1 MKVGFI
7 GTGNMG
13 GALAHAAAQ
22 SPAPAELLLS
32 NRTPEKAQAL
42 AQQLGATV
50 SDNETIAQ
58 TCDYIFLGVKPQMM
72 ADLLARL
79 QPILSRRQEGFVLV
93 SMAAGLT
100 LQRLR
105 EMAGLSCPILRIM
118 PNTACAVGAGL
129 TLYVPSP
136 EVTELLLHRLGLV
149 WTPEPEG
156 LAPCWKALL
165 SGSPNFNSLYEQ
177 LVQPRREILAFSPLA
192 ADALLLDAFYADEM
206 RPLPVEWEPFL
217 STRQLAL
224 HRSLQGRWEEAV
236 RLEPLPLL
244 AAHYGEFLY
253 AEGEYTAAIEVL
265 RDAYRSASDAGYPY
279 LMLSCRAWMGNCY
292 SDLGRM
298 EEMLTHYSVAERLA
312 EALRDTGSLSAL
324 RYNVAS
330 TQLELGQPEKA
341 LPYFASL
348 PRPGFLDLHK
358 LAICHEQLGHREQAL
373 AAVQQAE
380 PMASGEMEQRMLA
393 LVRYRLEHPDYLHDD
408 TYGTQ
413 LLDCFQRLRDTYPMG
428 FTRFH
433 LPWVLAWYKANRQY
447 RQACRLLEEFP
458 VK

>member
-1 MKVGFI
+1 M
-7 GTGNMG
+7 
-13 GALAHAAAQ
+13 
-22 SPAPAELLLS
+22 
-32 NRTPEKAQAL
+32 
-42 AQQLGATV
+42 
-50 SDNETIAQ
+50 
-58 TCDYIFLGVKPQMM
+58 
-72 ADLLARL
+72 
-79 QPILSRRQEGFVLV
+79 
-93 SMAAGLT
+93 
-100 LQRLR
+100 
-105 EMAGLSCPILRIM
+105 
-118 PNTACAVGAGL
+118 
-129 TLYVPSP
+129 
-136 EVTELLLHRLGLV
+136 
-149 WTPEPEG
+149 
-156 LAPCWKALL
+156 
-165 SGSPNFNSLYEQ
+165 
-177 LVQPRREILAFSPLA
+177 
-192 ADALLLDAFYADEM
+192 
-206 RPLPVEWEPFL
+206 
-217 STRQLAL
+217 
-224 HRSLQGRWEEAV
+224 
-236 RLEPLPLL
+236 
-244 AAHYGEFLY
+244 
-253 AEGEYTAAIEVL
+253 L
-265 RDAYRSASDAGYPY
+265 RDACRSAADAGYPH
-279 LMLSCRAWMGNCY
+279 LMLSCRLWMGNCY

-373 AAVQQAE
+373 TAVQQAE

-408 TYGTQ
+408 TYGAQ

>member
-1 MKVGFI
+1 M
-7 GTGNMG
+7 
-13 GALAHAAAQ
+13 
-22 SPAPAELLLS
+22 
-32 NRTPEKAQAL
+32 
-42 AQQLGATV
+42 
-50 SDNETIAQ
+50 
-58 TCDYIFLGVKPQMM
+58 
-72 ADLLARL
+72 
-79 QPILSRRQEGFVLV
+79 
-93 SMAAGLT
+93 
-100 LQRLR
+100 
-105 EMAGLSCPILRIM
+105 
-118 PNTACAVGAGL
+118 
-129 TLYVPSP
+129 
-136 EVTELLLHRLGLV
+136 TELLLHRLGLV

-165 SGSPNFNSLYEQ
+165 SGSPNFDSLYEQ

-224 HRSLQGRWEEAV
+224 HRSLQGRWEE
-236 RLEPLPLL
+236 
-244 AAHYGEFLY
+244 
-253 AEGEYTAAIEVL
+253 
-265 RDAYRSASDAGYPY
+265 
-279 LMLSCRAWMGNCY
+279 
-292 SDLGRM
+292 
-298 EEMLTHYSVAERLA
+298 
-312 EALRDTGSLSAL
+312 
-324 RYNVAS
+324 
-330 TQLELGQPEKA
+330 
-341 LPYFASL
+341 
-348 PRPGFLDLHK
+348 
-358 LAICHEQLGHREQAL
+358 AL

>member
-1 MKVGFI
+1 MR
-7 GTGNMG
+7 G
-13 GALAHAAAQ
+13 GDIAG
-22 SPAPAELLLS
+22 LLI
-32 NRTPEKAQAL
+32 RQ
-42 AQQLGATV
+42 
-50 SDNETIAQ
+50 
-58 TCDYIFLGVKPQMM
+58 
-72 ADLLARL
+72 ARL
-79 QPILSRRQEGFVLV
+79 QRDWSQEGLCRGICAP
-93 SMAAGLT
+93 SYLSKIEQGKAA
-100 LQRLR
+100 
-105 EMAGLSCPILRIM
+105 
-118 PNTACAVGAGL
+118 
-129 TLYVPSP
+129 PSP

-165 SGSPNFNSLYEQ
+165 SGSPNFDSLYEQ

-279 LMLSCRAWMGNCY
+279 LMLSCRLWMGNCY

-358 LAICHEQLGHREQAL
+358 LVSATSSWYRSSAL
-373 AAVQQAE
+373 PPSAGGAYGLRRNGAADAGAGALSAGAPGLPPRRYLRHPTSGLLPASARHISYGLHPLPPAVGAGVVQGQ
-380 PMASGEMEQRMLA
+380 PS
-393 LVRYRLEHPDYLHDD
+393 VPSS
-408 TYGTQ
+408 
-413 LLDCFQRLRDTYPMG
+413 
-428 FTRFH
+428 
-433 LPWVLAWYKANRQY
+433 LP
-447 RQACRLLEEFP
+447 P
-458 VK
+458 VGGVSCKIAFLPY

>member
-1 MKVGFI
+1 MR
-7 GTGNMG
+7 G
-13 GALAHAAAQ
+13 GDIAG
-22 SPAPAELLLS
+22 LLI
-32 NRTPEKAQAL
+32 RQ
-42 AQQLGATV
+42 
-50 SDNETIAQ
+50 
-58 TCDYIFLGVKPQMM
+58 
-72 ADLLARL
+72 ARL
-79 QPILSRRQEGFVLV
+79 QRDWSQEGLCRGICAP
-93 SMAAGLT
+93 SYLSKIEQGKAA
-100 LQRLR
+100 
-105 EMAGLSCPILRIM
+105 
-118 PNTACAVGAGL
+118 
-129 TLYVPSP
+129 PSP
-136 EVTELLLHRLGLV
+136 EVTELLHRLGLV

-165 SGSPNFNSLYEQ
+165 SGSPNFDSLYEQ
-177 LVQPRREILAFSPLA
+177 LVQPRREILASSPLA

-224 HRSLQGRWEEAV
+224 HRGLQGRWEEAV

-244 AAHYGEFLY
+244 AAHHGEFLY

-279 LMLSCRAWMGNCY
+279 LMLSCRLWMGNCY

>member
-1 MKVGFI
+1 
-7 GTGNMG
+7 
-13 GALAHAAAQ
+13 
-22 SPAPAELLLS
+22 
-32 NRTPEKAQAL
+32 
-42 AQQLGATV
+42 
-50 SDNETIAQ
+50 
-58 TCDYIFLGVKPQMM
+58 
-72 ADLLARL
+72 
-79 QPILSRRQEGFVLV
+79 
-93 SMAAGLT
+93 
-100 LQRLR
+100 
-105 EMAGLSCPILRIM
+105 
-118 PNTACAVGAGL
+118 
-129 TLYVPSP
+129 
-136 EVTELLLHRLGLV
+136 
-149 WTPEPEG
+149 
-156 LAPCWKALL
+156 
-165 SGSPNFNSLYEQ
+165 
-177 LVQPRREILAFSPLA
+177 
-192 ADALLLDAFYADEM
+192 
-206 RPLPVEWEPFL
+206 
-217 STRQLAL
+217 
-224 HRSLQGRWEEAV
+224 
-236 RLEPLPLL
+236 
-244 AAHYGEFLY
+244 
-253 AEGEYTAAIEVL
+253 
-265 RDAYRSASDAGYPY
+265 
-279 LMLSCRAWMGNCY
+279 MGNCY

-373 AAVQQAE
+373 TAVQQAE

>member
-1 MKVGFI
+1 MR
-7 GTGNMG
+7 G
-13 GALAHAAAQ
+13 GDIAG
-22 SPAPAELLLS
+22 LLI
-32 NRTPEKAQAL
+32 RQ
-42 AQQLGATV
+42 
-50 SDNETIAQ
+50 
-58 TCDYIFLGVKPQMM
+58 
-72 ADLLARL
+72 ARL
-79 QPILSRRQEGFVLV
+79 QRDWSQEGLCRGICAP
-93 SMAAGLT
+93 SYLSKIEQGKAA
-100 LQRLR
+100 
-105 EMAGLSCPILRIM
+105 
-118 PNTACAVGAGL
+118 
-129 TLYVPSP
+129 PSP

-165 SGSPNFNSLYEQ
+165 SGSPNFDSLYEQ

-224 HRSLQGRWEEAV
+224 QRGLQGRWEEAV

-312 EALRDTGSLSAL
+312 QALRDTGSLSAS
-324 RYNVAS
+324 A
-330 TQLELGQPEKA
+330 TM
-341 LPYFASL
+341 LPPLNWSWVNRKRPCPTL
-348 PRPGFLDLHK
+348 PPSPAPAFWTCTNWPSATSSW
-358 LAICHEQLGHREQAL
+358 AIGSR
-373 AAVQQAE
+373 
-380 PMASGEMEQRMLA
+380 R
-393 LVRYRLEHPDYLHDD
+393 
-408 TYGTQ
+408 
-413 LLDCFQRLRDTYPMG
+413 
-428 FTRFH
+428 
-433 LPWVLAWYKANRQY
+433 
-447 RQACRLLEEFP
+447 
-458 VK
+458 

>member
-79 QPILSRRQEGFVLV
+79 RPILSRRQEGFVLV

-165 SGSPNFNSLYEQ
+165 SGSPNFDSLYEQ
-177 LVQPRREILAFSPLA
+177 LVQPRREILASSPLA

-224 HRSLQGRWEEAV
+224 QRGLQGRWEEAV

-373 AAVQQAE
+373 TAVQQAE

>member
-1 MKVGFI
+1 MR
-7 GTGNMG
+7 G
-13 GALAHAAAQ
+13 GDIAG
-22 SPAPAELLLS
+22 LLI
-32 NRTPEKAQAL
+32 RQ
-42 AQQLGATV
+42 
-50 SDNETIAQ
+50 
-58 TCDYIFLGVKPQMM
+58 
-72 ADLLARL
+72 ARL
-79 QPILSRRQEGFVLV
+79 QRDWSQEGLCRGICAP
-93 SMAAGLT
+93 SYLSKIEQGKAA
-100 LQRLR
+100 
-105 EMAGLSCPILRIM
+105 
-118 PNTACAVGAGL
+118 
-129 TLYVPSP
+129 PSP

-165 SGSPNFNSLYEQ
+165 SGSPNFDSLYEQ
-177 LVQPRREILAFSPLA
+177 LVQPRREILASSPLA

-224 HRSLQGRWEEAV
+224 QRGLQGRWEEAV

-373 AAVQQAE
+373 TAVQQAE
-380 PMASGEMEQRMLA
+380 PRPPAKWSSGCWRWCAIGWSTRTTSTTIPTAPNFWIASSVCETHILWASPASTCRGCWR
-393 LVRYRLEHPDYLHDD
+393 
-408 TYGTQ
+408 GT
-413 LLDCFQRLRDTYPMG
+413 RPTVSTVKP
-428 FTRFH
+428 
-433 LPWVLAWYKANRQY
+433 A
-447 RQACRLLEEFP
+447 ACWRSFL
-458 VK
+458 

>member
-1 MKVGFI
+1 MR
-7 GTGNMG
+7 G
-13 GALAHAAAQ
+13 GDIAG
-22 SPAPAELLLS
+22 LLI
-32 NRTPEKAQAL
+32 RQ
-42 AQQLGATV
+42 
-50 SDNETIAQ
+50 
-58 TCDYIFLGVKPQMM
+58 
-72 ADLLARL
+72 ARL
-79 QPILSRRQEGFVLV
+79 QRDWSQEGLCRGICAP
-93 SMAAGLT
+93 SYLSKIEQGKAA
-100 LQRLR
+100 
-105 EMAGLSCPILRIM
+105 
-118 PNTACAVGAGL
+118 
-129 TLYVPSP
+129 PSP

-165 SGSPNFNSLYEQ
+165 SGSPNFDSLYEQ

-341 LPYFASL
+341 LSYFASL

-380 PMASGEMEQRMLA
+380 PMASSEMEQRMLA

>member
-79 QPILSRRQEGFVLV
+79 QPILSRRQEDFVLV

-136 EVTELLLHRLGLV
+136 EVTE
-149 WTPEPEG
+149 
-156 LAPCWKALL
+156 
-165 SGSPNFNSLYEQ
+165 EQ
-177 LVQPRREILAFSPLA
+177 LDQR
-192 ADALLLDAFYADEM
+192 YARIAELRSQEM
-206 RPLPVEWEPFL
+206 R
-217 STRQLAL
+217 
-224 HRSLQGRWEEAV
+224 LQEELTE
-236 RLEPLPLL
+236 LEKKGVPQVTMENIARVIEMWTKIP
-244 AAHYGEFLY
+244 ASKIREEEFK
-253 AEGEYTAAIEVL
+253 
-265 RDAYRSASDAGYPY
+265 
-279 LMLSCRAWMGNCY
+279 
-292 SDLGRM
+292 
-298 EEMLTHYSVAERLA
+298 RLA
-312 EALRDTGSLSAL
+312 ELDMRLKQHIVGQDEAVDAVSA
-324 RYNVAS
+324 
-330 TQLELGQPEKA
+330 
-341 LPYFASL
+341 
-348 PRPGFLDLHK
+348 
-358 LAICHEQLGHREQAL
+358 AIRRSRQGVPQGREEAQ
-373 AAVQQAE
+373 V
-380 PMASGEMEQRMLA
+380 SG
-393 LVRYRLEHPDYLHDD
+393 
-408 TYGTQ
+408 
-413 LLDCFQRLRDTYPMG
+413 
-428 FTRFH
+428 
-433 LPWVLAWYKANRQY
+433 
-447 RQACRLLEEFP
+447 
-458 VK
+458 